1 MKKDVTKLL
10 TELDAIRCRI
20 NDLKSIEK
28 YTRNK
33 LYKKL
38 NLDDLIE
45 NQNKFMG
52 K

>member
-20 NDLKSIEK
+20 DDLKGREK
-28 YTRNK
+28 NTREK

-45 NQNKFMG
+45 NQKKFMG
-52 K
+52 